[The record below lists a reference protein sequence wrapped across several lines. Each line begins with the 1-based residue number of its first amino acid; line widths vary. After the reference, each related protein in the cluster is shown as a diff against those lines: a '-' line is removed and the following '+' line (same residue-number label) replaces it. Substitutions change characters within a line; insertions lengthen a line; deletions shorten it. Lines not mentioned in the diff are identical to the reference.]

1 MQSWARQSQ
10 LMGERKI
17 KPLSPETTKGIDGI
31 EANSKA
37 FTGIIEVDI
46 KSKPWSGSLTY
57 KNMPLKHGSCENEKA
72 H

>member
-1 MQSWARQSQ
+1 M
-10 LMGERKI
+10 
-17 KPLSPETTKGIDGI
+17 
-31 EANSKA
+31 EANSEA

-57 KNMPLKHGSCENEKA
+57 KNMPLKHSSCENEKA